1 MTTLEQKPCEDAI
14 SRREAIKM
22 FTYNYKGERIS
33 DYDCDNFPV
42 QIAMKTVKEILRELP
57 TVKLQERT
65 GHWIEKDYLR
75 RGIVYSCSKCGSF
88 VHEKTNF
95 CPDCGANMSENP
107 IDSKVI

>member
-14 SRREAIKM
+14 SRQVVLDIQAKYAKHMGATKFWQMRDDIK
-22 FTYNYKGERIS
+22 TLPS
-33 DYDCDNFPV
+33 
-42 QIAMKTVKEILRELP
+42 VKP
-57 TVKLQERT
+57 QERT

-75 RGIVYSCSKCGSF
+75 SGIVYSCSKCGSF

>member
-1 MTTLEQKPCEDAI
+1 MTILEQKLCEDAI
-14 SRREAIKM
+14 SRSEAIKM

-42 QIAMKTVKEILRELP
+42 QIAMKTVKEILRKLP
-57 TVKLQERT
+57 TVKLQET
-65 GHWIEKDYLR
+65 GHWIKKDYLR

-107 IDSKVI
+107 TDSESEE